1 MAAVSGKTKLTV
13 SAGELGF
20 SDKVGGQVEAIEG
33 VKQAVP
39 VIENRSWLAGSG
51 ESLMVMGVDLL
62 QEKAVRSYK
71 SEGKAI
77 IGDSLTFITHPDS
90 IILTDSFARAHG
102 TKMGDKLEL
111 LTARGKQVF
120 TAQCNG
126 PWVLIELPAGSY
138 KVHATG
144 QKGQYAKDFA
154 ISVKA
159 GAQASK
165 TIRLP

>member
-1 MAAVSGKTKLTV
+1 MSPSLRRLSPPSLILLGLLSAPLPAAAQG
-13 SAGELGF
+13 AGDPIL
-20 SDKVGGQVEAIEG
+20 EANGIKYACAG
-33 VKQAVP
+33 V
-39 VIENRSWLAGSG
+39 
-51 ESLMVMGVDLL
+51 
-62 QEKAVRSYK
+62 
-71 SEGKAI
+71 GKASRSDPRWASFPVKLQFAAAN
-77 IGDSLTFITHPDS
+77 GDFLGDPDVTV
-90 IILTDSFARAHG
+90 TDSS
-102 TKMGDKLEL
+102 
-111 LTARGKQVF
+111 GKQVF

-126 PWVLIELPAGSY
+126 PWVLIELPAGRY